1 MKFDSSDII
10 TILQKF
16 NKVEGDSFPRDIKS
30 IQKLKP
36 HDKNVLITFIFKG
49 KKYAILIDNSAEDD
63 DEYIHSQITSHISGS
78 DNYQLVNNPSSDDF
92 LTFGLP
98 YKGKDCYLLESK
110 SDKKRL
116 DILLVEKFGKESRST
131 YQKMI
136 TAGQVL
142 VDGKIAKNAKQ
153 LVGRESNVKI
163 ESKQQN
169 FIPIKYETIY
179 EDDDIIVINKPA
191 GMLTHAKGA
200 IAEEFTA
207 ADIVKPI
214 TNYKADTNRPGIIH
228 RLDRNTSGV
237 LLMVKNSD
245 AASKIQKQFSQRT
258 IKKTYYAIVCGIPD
272 QHKAF
277 IDLPIERN
285 PSRPSTFRVGANG
298 KSAQTSYEVERSI
311 IKKNI
316 SLIKLQPKTGRTHQL
331 RVHMQYLNTPILG
344 DLVYGG
350 KPAERMF
357 LHAESLEVTL
367 LSGERKVFKAPLP
380 DEFNQLMD
388 K

>member
-30 IQKLKP
+30 IQRLKP
-36 HDKNVLITFIFKG
+36 HDKNVLITFVFKS

-78 DNYQLVNNPSSDDF
+78 DGYQLVNNPSSDDF

-191 GMLTHAKGA
+191 GMLIYCGRYSEA
-200 IAEEFTA
+200 
-207 ADIVKPI
+207 
-214 TNYKADTNRPGIIH
+214 
-228 RLDRNTSGV
+228 
-237 LLMVKNSD
+237 
-245 AASKIQKQFSQRT
+245 
-258 IKKTYYAIVCGIPD
+258 YY
-272 QHKAF
+272 
-277 IDLPIERN
+277 
-285 PSRPSTFRVGANG
+285 
-298 KSAQTSYEVERSI
+298 
-311 IKKNI
+311 
-316 SLIKLQPKTGRTHQL
+316 
-331 RVHMQYLNTPILG
+331 
-344 DLVYGG
+344 
-350 KPAERMF
+350 
-357 LHAESLEVTL
+357 
-367 LSGERKVFKAPLP
+367 
-380 DEFNQLMD
+380 
-388 K
+388 

>member
-36 HDKNVLITFIFKG
+36 HDKNVLINFVFKS

-63 DEYIHSQITSHISGS
+63 DEYIYSQITSHISVS
-78 DNYQLVNNPSSDDF
+78 DGYQLVNNPSSDDF

-179 EDDDIIVINKPA
+179 EDNDIIVINKPA

-214 TNYKADTNRPGIIH
+214 TN
-228 RLDRNTSGV
+228 
-237 LLMVKNSD
+237 
-245 AASKIQKQFSQRT
+245 
-258 IKKTYYAIVCGIPD
+258 
-272 QHKAF
+272 
-277 IDLPIERN
+277 LPIERN

>member
-1 MKFDSSDII
+1 
-10 TILQKF
+10 
-16 NKVEGDSFPRDIKS
+16 
-30 IQKLKP
+30 
-36 HDKNVLITFIFKG
+36 
-49 KKYAILIDNSAEDD
+49 
-63 DEYIHSQITSHISGS
+63 
-78 DNYQLVNNPSSDDF
+78 
-92 LTFGLP
+92 
-98 YKGKDCYLLESK
+98 
-110 SDKKRL
+110 
-116 DILLVEKFGKESRST
+116 
-131 YQKMI
+131 
-136 TAGQVL
+136 
-142 VDGKIAKNAKQ
+142 
-153 LVGRESNVKI
+153 
-163 ESKQQN
+163 
-169 FIPIKYETIY
+169 
-179 EDDDIIVINKPA
+179 
-191 GMLTHAKGA
+191 MLTHAKGA

-228 RLDRNTSGV
+228 RLDRNTSGA

-258 IKKTYYAIVCGIPD
+258 VKKTYYAIVCGTPD
-272 QHKAF
+272 QYKAF

-311 IKKNI
+311 IEKNI

-380 DEFNQLMD
+380 DEFNKLMD

>member
-1 MKFDSSDII
+1 M
-10 TILQKF
+10 
-16 NKVEGDSFPRDIKS
+16 
-30 IQKLKP
+30 
-36 HDKNVLITFIFKG
+36 ITFVFKS

-63 DEYIHSQITSHISGS
+63 GEYIYSQITSHISGS
-78 DNYQLVNNPSSDDF
+78 NNYQLVNNPSSDDF

-153 LVGRESNVKI
+153 LVGRESNIKI

-258 IKKTYYAIVCGIPD
+258 VKKTYYAIVCGTPD
-272 QHKAF
+272 QYKAF

-285 PSRPSTFRVGANG
+285 PSRPSTFRVGVNG

>member
-36 HDKNVLITFIFKG
+36 HDKNVLIAFVFKG

-63 DEYIHSQITSHISGS
+63 DEYIYSQITSHISGS
-78 DNYQLVNNPSSDDF
+78 DGYQLVNNPSSDDF

-153 LVGRESNVKI
+153 LVGRESNIKI
-163 ESKQQN
+163 ESKQQK
-169 FIPIKYETIY
+169 FTPIKYETIY

-191 GMLTHAKGA
+191 GMLTHAKGV

-207 ADIVKPI
+207 ADIVKPV

-258 IKKTYYAIVCGIPD
+258 IKKTYYTIVCGIPD

-311 IKKNI
+311 IKKKI
-316 SLIKLQPKTGRTHQL
+316 
-331 RVHMQYLNTPILG
+331 
-344 DLVYGG
+344 
-350 KPAERMF
+350 
-357 LHAESLEVTL
+357 
-367 LSGERKVFKAPLP
+367 
-380 DEFNQLMD
+380 
-388 K
+388 

>member
-1 MKFDSSDII
+1 
-10 TILQKF
+10 
-16 NKVEGDSFPRDIKS
+16 
-30 IQKLKP
+30 
-36 HDKNVLITFIFKG
+36 
-49 KKYAILIDNSAEDD
+49 
-63 DEYIHSQITSHISGS
+63 
-78 DNYQLVNNPSSDDF
+78 
-92 LTFGLP
+92 
-98 YKGKDCYLLESK
+98 
-110 SDKKRL
+110 
-116 DILLVEKFGKESRST
+116 
-131 YQKMI
+131 MI
-136 TAGQVL
+136 TAGQIL

-153 LVGRESNVKI
+153 LVGIESNVKI
-163 ESKQQN
+163 ESKQQK
-169 FIPIKYETIY
+169 FTPIKYETIY

-191 GMLTHAKGA
+191 GMLTHAKGV

-367 LSGERKVFKAPLP
+367 LSGERKLFKAPLP

>member
-36 HDKNVLITFIFKG
+36 HDKNVLITFVFKG

-63 DEYIHSQITSHISGS
+63 NEYIHSQITSHISGS

-136 TAGQVL
+136 TAGQIL

-153 LVGRESNVKI
+153 LVGI
-163 ESKQQN
+163 
-169 FIPIKYETIY
+169 
-179 EDDDIIVINKPA
+179 
-191 GMLTHAKGA
+191 
-200 IAEEFTA
+200 
-207 ADIVKPI
+207 
-214 TNYKADTNRPGIIH
+214 
-228 RLDRNTSGV
+228 
-237 LLMVKNSD
+237 
-245 AASKIQKQFSQRT
+245 
-258 IKKTYYAIVCGIPD
+258 
-272 QHKAF
+272 
-277 IDLPIERN
+277 
-285 PSRPSTFRVGANG
+285 
-298 KSAQTSYEVERSI
+298 
-311 IKKNI
+311 
-316 SLIKLQPKTGRTHQL
+316 
-331 RVHMQYLNTPILG
+331 
-344 DLVYGG
+344 
-350 KPAERMF
+350 
-357 LHAESLEVTL
+357 
-367 LSGERKVFKAPLP
+367 
-380 DEFNQLMD
+380 
-388 K
+388 